1 MVVTHH
7 ANAAPGFAKNP
18 DYPMTIDAAGGRCL
32 ALVGD
37 RVLADS
43 NRALLLTEN
52 SYPPVVYFPRE
63 DVATILL
70 KPSGSQTH
78 CPFKGDASYFSAEI
92 DGEAIKDIAWFYP
105 RPFAEAQ
112 AIKNHVAFYS
122 TKASVT
128 RLP

>member
-1 MVVTHH
+1 MAVTT
-7 ANAAPGFAKNP
+7 NVKAAPGFAKNP
-18 DYPMTIDAAGGRCL
+18 EYPMTIEAAGGRCL

-43 NRALLLTEN
+43 SRALLLKEN
-52 SYPPVVYFPRE
+52 TYPPVVYFPRE

-70 KPSGSQTH
+70 TTSDSQTH

-92 DGEAIKDIAWFYP
+92 DGEIIKDIAWFYP
-105 RPFAEAQ
+105 TPFAEAQ